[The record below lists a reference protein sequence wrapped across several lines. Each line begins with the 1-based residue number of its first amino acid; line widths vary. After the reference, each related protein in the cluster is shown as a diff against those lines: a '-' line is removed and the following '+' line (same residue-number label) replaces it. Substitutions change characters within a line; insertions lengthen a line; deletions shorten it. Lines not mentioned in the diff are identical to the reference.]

1 MRNVYVATT
10 IMKRSAEPMPILIPA
25 LLLMTAP
32 MQVATAETQ
41 CALVDLTAARASL
54 TGNWEG
60 SLEYLDYGANKWFG
74 IPVKTRIEDQSDG
87 ATTIRRSDFDDGPTV
102 GNVRI
107 TSVELFDAAAGTV
120 TSGTF
125 RKGKEVSVETYAARL
140 DGVAK
145 DAAHWTMVEE
155 VKAEDDNRPAI
166 LRLTTTRDGDSL
178 ETLKQVDY
186 LDDDKQ
192 DWISRNR
199 TRLTRVAG

>member
-1 MRNVYVATT
+1 M
-10 IMKRSAEPMPILIPA
+10 SHLIPA
-25 LLLMTAP
+25 MFLAIAALATTPDPQAP
-32 MQVATAETQ
+32 
-41 CALVDLTAARASL
+41 VDLAAARASMS
-54 TGNWEG
+54 GNWEG

-74 IPVKTRIEDQSDG
+74 IPVKTRIEDQNDG
-87 ATTIRRSDFDDGPTV
+87 ATTIRRSDFDDGPKV

-155 VKAEDDNRPAI
+155 VKAEDDNRPAL

-192 DWISRNR
+192 DWVTRNR
-199 TRLTRVAG
+199 TRLMRVAG